1 MWPRAFC
8 EICAWRVSCPPEQ
21 QAAFQWSPRVAH
33 PPRARH
39 PRIARHRHARPVQPA
54 FEPTCEPTCGVCQS
68 LSGDRREPALY
79 EDDLW
84 VLRPASPPG
93 VPGWM
98 MMIPRR
104 HVGGPAHF
112 DDREARAFGPAL
124 RHFERVLERV
134 TGALRIYTAALGESH
149 PHFHAHMVPRYAT
162 MPRDARAWS
171 VFALQ
176 RAVAASELTV
186 APRAVAEISAADQR
200 ALTDEP
206 PPGTG
211 A

>member
-1 MWPRAFC
+1 M
-8 EICAWRVSCPPEQ
+8 
-21 QAAFQWSPRVAH
+21 
-33 PPRARH
+33 
-39 PRIARHRHARPVQPA
+39 QPA
-54 FEPTCEPTCGVCQS
+54 FEPTCGVCQS

-84 VLRPASPPG
+84 IVRPASPPG

-98 MMIPRR
+98 MMITRR

-149 PHFHAHMVPRYAT
+149 PHFHAHMVPRYAA

-171 VFALQ
+171 VFDLQ
-176 RAVAASELTV
+176 RAVGAGEV
-186 APRAVAEISAADQR
+186 AVDRGEVERISAAYAR
-200 ALTDEP
+200 ALRELP
-206 PPGTG
+206 SP
-211 A
+211 AAR